1 MCFHSSKRFLKNI
14 TPIKYYRRVIILL
27 SVEFANY
34 FSFSELIVVE
44 EASMCS
50 VFLFV
55 HVQIVEIVG
64 HGQIFSPANKE
75 SGVL

>member
-1 MCFHSSKRFLKNI
+1 
-14 TPIKYYRRVIILL
+14 
-27 SVEFANY
+27 
-34 FSFSELIVVE
+34 
-44 EASMCS
+44 MCS